1 MYCSKCGGPLVDGK
15 CPKCDQNPVV
25 NNKKSSR
32 NHMTVFAI
40 ILSVLSIGLLTVGF
54 FALSSPKTI
63 VLQSISNWS
72 GLLKESSN
80 LEDDWLVQ
88 KIASSDK
95 VGLKEELSLD
105 LGDSFQLDFGKMGV
119 TLDYNDDKKNKES
132 SFQAK
137 LQVGKD
143 SLDLDGV
150 LSDNKIY
157 TKIKDVLEPYYFTQ
171 FEYIS
176 LFENSDSID
185 SEKLVDIVFDNI
197 KENINDKDFKKSK
210 ETVFL
215 GDNAK
220 KTNKISY
227 EVTSWKLS
235 KVCLDILEDIKNDKD
250 LMKSFTEI
258 DEEFATS
265 IDEAIKEL
273 KKVEK
278 EKDEVLFYYNVYYYG
293 FNNIVMEE
301 LSDNKEA
308 IQYYHY
314 DNVHEFKIAN
324 IESNT
329 NFFTL
334 KTEQQKDKSFK
345 ISGFIVTYKYTGTY
359 KKEEDKKS
367 LSLTLELDS
376 QQEITLDITS
386 NIKKLEDSYQ
396 SSGEIVITGKSGGV
410 DLGEKIKLTSNLT
423 YTFGKDVVIPNI
435 ETAKPF
441 EEITEEE
448 MSVILEKLQGH
459 PIIKPIYDL
468 FLGYGSMD
476 YDRDID
482 FDSDMNF
489 DDDYS
494 DLEF

>member
-15 CPKCDQNPVV
+15 CPKCDLNPVV
-25 NNKKSSR
+25 EKKKSSR

-40 ILSVLSIGLLTVGF
+40 ILSVLSIGLLAVGF

-80 LEDDWLVQ
+80 VEDDWLVQ

-95 VGLKEELSLD
+95 VGVKEELSLD
-105 LGDSFQLDFGKMGV
+105 LGDSFQLDFGKIGV
-119 TLDYNDDKKNKES
+119 ALDYNDDKKNKES
-132 SFQAK
+132 NFQAK
-137 LQVGKD
+137 LKIGEN
-143 SLDLDGV
+143 SLDLDGF
-150 LSDNKIY
+150 LTDNKIY
-157 TKIKDVLEPYYFTQ
+157 TKIKDILEPYYYTQ
-171 FEYIS
+171 FEYVS

-185 SEKLVDIVFDNI
+185 SEKLVDIVFDNF
-197 KENINDKDFKKSK
+197 KESINDKDFKKSK
-210 ETVFL
+210 ETISL
-215 GDNAK
+215 GDNSK
-220 KTNKISY
+220 KVNKISY
-227 EVTSWKLS
+227 EVTSKKLS

-250 LMKSFTEI
+250 LMKSFTEV

-265 IDEAIKEL
+265 IDEVIKEL

-301 LSDNKEA
+301 LSDTKEA

-314 DNVHEFKIAN
+314 DNVHEIKIAN

-334 KTEQQKDKSFK
+334 KTEEQKDKSVK

-367 LSLTLELDS
+367 LSLTLELDG
-376 QQEITLDITS
+376 QQEITFDVTS
-386 NIKKLEDSYQ
+386 NIKKSEDNYQ
-396 SSGEIVITGKSGGV
+396 SAGEIVITGKSGGA
-410 DLGEKIKLTSNLT
+410 DLGEEIKLSSNTT
-423 YTFGKDVVIPNI
+423 YTFGKDVVIPDI

-441 EEITEEE
+441 EKITEEE
-448 MSVILEKLQGH
+448 MSVILEKLQSH

-468 FLGYGSMD
+468 FLVYGSMD
-476 YDRDID
+476 QDGDID

-489 DDDYS
+489 NDDDS
-494 DLEF
+494 NMKF